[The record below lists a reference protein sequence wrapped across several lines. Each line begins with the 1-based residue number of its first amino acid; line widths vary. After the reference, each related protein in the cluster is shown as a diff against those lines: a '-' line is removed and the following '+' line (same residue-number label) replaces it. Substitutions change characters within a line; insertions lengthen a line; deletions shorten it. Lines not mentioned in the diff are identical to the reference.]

1 MTSLPLPRTE
11 RTWTGVMAVVLA
23 LAPLFVLESTTYLR
37 LYNQFL
43 IFALLAIGLNIAFGH
58 TDQLFLFMGAL
69 AGGAA
74 YVMAVLSQDVLGIS
88 PWLLIPVGMA
98 ASGVLGALVSWVSA
112 KRNLGVIL
120 ISILTLNLQ
129 LALTEAYVG
138 LRSITGGSTGYSFG
152 GLGLDSIGSMLG
164 VNRFAVLSYLLIL
177 FVVLAQL
184 VYVRLIAGK
193 YGLAFEAIREDD
205 LAAASIGIDVVRY
218 KTVAGFLAAA
228 LIGLGGIMMAEF
240 QGTVLPGDYG
250 FAAIDVMVLI
260 MLIVGGIRTTFGP
273 VVGAAVVFAIE
284 ELLSPVGQW
293 ETAIFGAL
301 LIVLFLYFRE
311 GMMPVVSDAVDR
323 LRDGDEPPSA
333 GTTDGHS

>member
-11 RTWTGVMAVVLA
+11 RSWTGVMAIVLA

-43 IFALLAIGLNIAFGH
+43 IFTLLAIGLNIAFGH

-88 PWLLIPVGMA
+88 PWLMIPVGMA
-98 ASGVLGALVSWVSA
+98 ASGALGALVSWVSA
-112 KRNLGVIL
+112 KRKLGVIL

-129 LALTEAYVG
+129 LALGEAYVG
-138 LRSITGGSTGYSFG
+138 LRGITGGSTGYSFV
-152 GLGLDSIGSMLG
+152 GLGLDTVGSALG
-164 VNRFAVLSYLLIL
+164 VNRFAVLSYLLIV

-184 VYVRLIAGK
+184 VYVKLIAGK

-228 LIGLGGIMMAEF
+228 LIGLAGIMMAEF

-260 MLIVGGIRTTFGP
+260 MLIIGGIRTTFGP
-273 VVGAAVVFAIE
+273 VVGAAAVFTIE

-293 ETAIFGAL
+293 ETAVFGAL
-301 LIVLFLYFRE
+301 LIVLFLYFRR
-311 GMMPVVSDAVDR
+311 GLMPVLSNGVDR
-323 LRDGDEPPSA
+323 LRDRDESSP
-333 GTTDGHS
+333 GVTDGHS